1 MTYAGCENMRWK
13 AVVRAIEPERLFAFS
28 WSHLEDPPDAADDPG
43 DPMTLVEFRLEPT
56 PHGTRLTVRESGFAA
71 LPDGMRA
78 KAMRDNT
85 KGWEEQMGNVRAHV
99 S

>member
-1 MTYAGCENMRWK
+1 
-13 AVVRAIEPERLFAFS
+13 
-28 WSHLEDPPDAADDPG
+28 
-43 DPMTLVEFRLEPT
+43 MTLVEFRLEPT